1 MMKERLTIAMDGP
14 AGSGKSTI
22 AQRLAKKLDYLYLN
36 SGSMYRAV
44 TLLSLGEEGA
54 STDVS
59 MLTKLAKS
67 CRIDFSDNGK
77 ITLLNGED
85 VSDVLRTPEIDR
97 AIVDI
102 AQVPEV
108 RHEMVKQQRRI
119 GENGGI
125 IVEGRDVTTVVFPDA
140 DLKFYINASVEER
153 AKRRYAEQTAQ
164 GIETTLKQV
173 EKEIR
178 DRDQMDESREHS
190 PLRAAKDA
198 IVVDTTSMT
207 ISQAVDFVL
216 NCVEES

>member
-1 MMKERLTIAMDGP
+1 MKERLTIAMDGP

-77 ITLLNGED
+77 TTLLNGED

-164 GIETTLKQV
+164 SIETTLKQV

>member
-1 MMKERLTIAMDGP
+1 MKERLTIAMDGP

-207 ISQAVDFVL
+207 INQAVDFVL
-216 NCVEES
+216 NRVEES

>member
-1 MMKERLTIAMDGP
+1 MKERLTIAMDGP

>member
-1 MMKERLTIAMDGP
+1 MKERLTIAMDGP

-22 AQRLAKKLDYLYLN
+22 AQRLAEKLDYLYLN
-36 SGSMYRAV
+36 SGSMYRAM
-44 TLLSLGEEGA
+44 TLLSLREEGS

-153 AKRRYAEQTAQ
+153 AKRRYAEQKAQ

-190 PLRAAKDA
+190 PLRAAEDA

-207 ISQAVDFVL
+207 INQAVDFVL
-216 NCVEES
+216 NRVEES

>member
-1 MMKERLTIAMDGP
+1 MKERLTIAMDGP

-22 AQRLAKKLDYLYLN
+22 AQRLAEKLDYLYLN
-36 SGSMYRAV
+36 SGSMYRAM
-44 TLLSLGEEGA
+44 TLLSLREEGA

-59 MLTKLAKS
+59 MLTKLTKS

-153 AKRRYAEQTAQ
+153 AKRRYAEQKAQ

-190 PLRAAKDA
+190 PLRAAEDA

-207 ISQAVDFVL
+207 INQAVDFVL
-216 NCVEES
+216 NRVEES

>member
-1 MMKERLTIAMDGP
+1 MKERLTIAMDGP

-22 AQRLAKKLDYLYLN
+22 AQRLAEKLDYLYLN
-36 SGSMYRAV
+36 SGSMYRAM
-44 TLLSLGEEGA
+44 TLLSLREEGA

-140 DLKFYINASVEER
+140 DLKFYINAFVEER
-153 AKRRYAEQTAQ
+153 AKRRYAEQKAQ

-190 PLRAAKDA
+190 PLRAAEDA

-207 ISQAVDFVL
+207 INQAVDFVL
-216 NCVEES
+216 NRVEES